1 MDNVTASEV
10 AGMAVGALL
19 LAATVAA
26 PRVDAFISASQRRS
40 LRMCSRCGD
49 LRVIPCSKCGGAGVV
64 SGGGLLFGL
73 PFLPNP
79 SDERSATAARP
90 PCPECRSKGRIPCPL
105 CSGKLPSSSS
115 PLP

>member
-1 MDNVTASEV
+1 
-10 AGMAVGALL
+10 MAVGALL

-49 LRVIPCSKCGGAGVV
+49 LRVIPCS
-64 SGGGLLFGL
+64 
-73 PFLPNP
+73 
-79 SDERSATAARP
+79 RMRRRRRRQRWRAALRP
-90 PCPECRSKGRIPCPL
+90 PISAESIGRTERHRGAAALPGVPIKGPYPMPSLLRQAPL
-105 CSGKLPSSSS
+105 IFF